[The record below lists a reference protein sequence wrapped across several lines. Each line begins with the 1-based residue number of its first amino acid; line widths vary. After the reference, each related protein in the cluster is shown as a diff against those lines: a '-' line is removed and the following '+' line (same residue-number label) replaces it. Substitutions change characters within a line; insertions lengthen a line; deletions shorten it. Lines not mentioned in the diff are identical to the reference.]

1 MGFGIFGNMF
11 DFNRDGKMDAF
22 ERAAEFGFLHEV
34 VLADEAEDEQTS
46 DAFDS
51 EDYDDEF

>member
-22 ERAAEFGFLHEV
+22 EKAAEFGFLHEV

-51 EDYDDEF
+51 EDYDGEF